1 MSMRTSADMEVPEE
15 TQRVAQA
22 AFPHGNGYLTVRDE
36 LGTIYRD
43 EQFAGLFS
51 GRGRPAES
59 PWRLALVTVLQFG
72 ENLSDPQAA
81 ECVRSRIDWKYLL
94 GLRLD
99 DAGFD
104 FSVLSEFR
112 DRLITGS
119 MEMQLLDSLLA
130 LFAARGLLKGRRK
143 QRTDSTHVLAAIRS
157 LSRLECVQ
165 ETMRKALNTLARV
178 APDWLQARAPM
189 EWYTRYD
196 ARLTQYRRSASK
208 AAYQALV
215 ETIGADGYQ
224 LLDWAYAAD
233 APETVRQQGVVEI
246 VRRIWVQNF
255 YREAGQVRWREAGN
269 LPPGELLIQS
279 PHDLEVRYSQKRE
292 MDWEGYKV
300 HLTETCEAEE
310 PHLITHV
317 ATTPATLPD
326 GEMTAPIQTALM
338 DKGLPPSQHLL
349 DSGYVDAEH
358 LVTSQETH
366 GIEILGPVAAD
377 TTWQARSG
385 QGFDLAHFVIDWRR
399 QQVTCPMGHPSQ
411 IWSESHD
418 SYANPVVHVR
428 FAAADCQACAVRA
441 RCTTAKK
448 NPRSLK
454 LRSQKQHEA
463 LQRARERQAG
473 LDFWQQYRLRSGIE
487 GTLSQGVRSTGL
499 RRSRYIGQAK
509 THLQMILS
517 AIAINLA
524 RFVAWIN
531 EIPLAAT
538 RVGAFAALAPT

>member
-1 MSMRTSADMEVPEE
+1 MSIRTSIDMEVPEE
-15 TQRVAQA
+15 TKRVAQA
-22 AFPHGNGYLTVRDE
+22 AFPHGNGYLTLRDE
-36 LGTIYRD
+36 LGTIYTD

-51 GRGRPAES
+51 ARGRPAES
-59 PWRLALVTVLQFG
+59 PWRLALVTVMQFG

-94 GLRLD
+94 GLTLE

-112 DRLITGS
+112 SRLIAGS
-119 MEMQLLDSLLA
+119 MEMQLLDSLLE
-130 LFAARGLLKGRRK
+130 LFQARGLLKGRRK

-178 APDWLQARAPM
+178 APEWLQARVPV

-233 APETVRQQGVVEI
+233 APETVRQQVVVEI
-246 VRRIWVQNF
+246 VRQIWVQNF
-255 YREAGQVRWREAGN
+255 FRDQGQVRWREAGN
-269 LPPGELLIQS
+269 LPPSALLIMS
-279 PHDLEVRYSQKRE
+279 PHDLEARYSRKRE
-292 MDWEGYKV
+292 MDWYGYKV
-300 HLTETCEAEE
+300 HLTETCEAEA
-310 PHLITHV
+310 PHMITHV
-317 ATTPATLPD
+317 ATTPAPLPD
-326 GEMTAPIQTALM
+326 GEMTATIQTALV

-358 LVTSQETH
+358 LVTSQEVYD
-366 GIEILGPVAAD
+366 IEILGPVAVD
-377 TTWQARSG
+377 TAWQARSG
-385 QGFDLAHFVIDWRR
+385 QGFDLAHFAIDWLQR
-399 QQVTCPMGHPSQ
+399 QVTCPIGHRSQ
-411 IWSESHD
+411 IWSESQD
-418 SYANPVVHVR
+418 SYGNPVIHVR
-428 FAAADCQACAVRA
+428 FAATDCQACAVRA
-441 RCTTAKK
+441 LCTTAKK

-454 LRSQKQHEA
+454 LRSKKQHEA

-487 GTLSQGVRSTGL
+487 GTLSQALRSTGL

-524 RFVAWIN
+524 RFVAWTN
-531 EIPLAAT
+531 EIPLATT
-538 RVGAFAALAPT
+538 RVGPFAALAPT